1 MSKKERRM
9 TAQALLAFVNLRKSE
24 EQRFIT
30 TMNLLLRVSPQ
41 RRREIIDELKKEAAM
56 DAISS
61 DG

>member
-1 MSKKERRM
+1 MSKNKRCM

-30 TMNLLLRVSPQ
+30 TMNLLLRASPQ
-41 RRREIIDELKKEAAM
+41 RRREIIDALRKEASMCTAV
-56 DAISS
+56 S

>member
-1 MSKKERRM
+1 M